1 MMKSRR
7 VFLTVLVFCMLLAG
21 SIVFAVEKNGNAF
34 LLERAKNLYGV
45 GDYARALTL
54 FRKAVL
60 NEPNNGEALDF
71 AGWCSRYLGDWGTAE
86 KTFTE
91 AKTLLHGY
99 DGRWVL
105 AGLGETY
112 LGAALF
118 QKSAEVFQEAIT
130 LAPED
135 DELVI
140 RCLKGL
146 ALAYASLGDEAKMLS
161 SIQLLEDKNKE
172 EAVRVLADA
181 KVLLAE
187 AGKRK
192 QSADTQPPKVSNA
205 EERQASH
212 ILAEEGDK
220 EASVAPKENTAEKS
234 RPAPEKTSES
244 PSPER
249 VRIWGFTLGERMDT
263 VVSEARQRG
272 IRVVK
277 FDEPTEF
284 GQWIHAFDYPGKS
297 PLPDFATQKADFVGY
312 ALDEFDSALIE
323 VRAIVTWKKI
333 GNSVITKNNMF
344 EGLSSVLVR
353 NYGEAAFSEDRG
365 IFSEAFWIASSRHAV
380 ALYACAGLDGTVRL
394 ELSYLDIPLYQKYW
408 EHIESQ
414 GKDL

>member
-1 MMKSRR
+1 MKSKR

-21 SIVFAVEKNGNAF
+21 NVVFAVEKSGNAF

-45 GDYARALTL
+45 GDYVRALTL

-71 AGWCSRYLGDWGTAE
+71 AGWCSRYLGDWGSAE
-86 KTFTE
+86 RTFME
-91 AKTLLHGY
+91 AKPLLPGY
-99 DGRWVL
+99 NGRWVL

-118 QKSAEVFQEAIT
+118 QKSADAFQEAID

-135 DELVI
+135 EELVI

-146 ALAYASLGDEAKMLS
+146 ALAYASLGDEANMLS
-161 SIQLLEDKNKE
+161 SIQKLGNKNKE
-172 EAVRVLADA
+172 EAGQLLADA

-187 AGKRK
+187 AEKIK
-192 QSADTQPPKVSNA
+192 QSEDTQPPKVSNA

-212 ILAEEGDK
+212 ILAEEGEK
-220 EASVAPKENTAEKS
+220 EDSVGSKENTAQKS
-234 RPAPEKTSES
+234 RSVPDEKTSEFTS
-244 PSPER
+244 QEH
-249 VRIWGFTLGERMDT
+249 VRIWGFPLGERMET
-263 VVSEARQRG
+263 VVSEAHERG
-272 IRVVK
+272 ISLMK

>member
-1 MMKSRR
+1 MKTRHI
-7 VFLTVLVFCMLLAG
+7 FLTALVFCILLAG
-21 SIVFAVEKNGNAF
+21 SAVFAAEKSENAF

-54 FRKAVL
+54 FRKAVVVD
-60 NEPNNGEALDF
+60 PNNGEALDY
-71 AGWCSRYLGDWGTAE
+71 AGWCSRYLGDWGSAE
-86 KTFTE
+86 RTFME
-91 AKTLLHGY
+91 AKPLLSGA

-118 QKSAEVFQEAIT
+118 PKSVESFQEAIA

-135 DELVI
+135 EELVI

-146 ALAYASLGDEAKMLS
+146 ALAYASLGDETNMLS
-161 SIQLLEDKNKE
+161 SIQLLGNKNKE
-172 EAVRVLADA
+172 EAGQLLADA

-187 AGKRK
+187 AEKRK
-192 QSADTQPPKVSNA
+192 QSEDGQPPKVSNA

-220 EASVAPKENTAEKS
+220 EASVAPKETTAAKS
-234 RPAPEKTSES
+234 RPAPGNASES

-249 VRIWGFTLGERMDT
+249 VRIWGFPLGERMDT

-312 ALDEFDSALIE
+312 ALDEFDHALIE
-323 VRAIVTWKKI
+323 VRAIVSWKRI
-333 GNSVITKNNMF
+333 SNSVITKNNMF

-353 NYGEAAFSEDRG
+353 NYGKAAFSEDRG

-380 ALYACAGLDGTVRL
+380 SLHACAGLDGTVRL
-394 ELSYLDIPLYQKYW
+394 EVSYMDIPLYRKYW

-414 GKDL
+414 GKEL